1 MKTHTILQ
9 TLLAIS
15 LLLSIGITSYLHGI
29 YLGLCMTAFYAISF
43 AAVFYTNKVKSRKIE
58 AKNNKKHEYDLNL
71 LYKAFF
77 QYKENLLSNEFYEDC
92 ILIDSILNDLENK
105 ITPPA
110 VYLFDIEFLNLMF
123 FEHGKNGVEIRN
135 IKAYKIVGKKES
147 VV

>member
-1 MKTHTILQ
+1 MKTHTILHA
-9 TLLAIS
+9 LLAIL
-15 LLLSIGITSYLHGI
+15 LLLSIGVASYLHGI
-29 YLGLCMTAFYAISF
+29 YLGICITAFYAISF

-58 AKNNKKHEYDLNL
+58 AKNSKKHEYDLTL
-71 LYKAFF
+71 LYAAFF
-77 QYKENLLSNEFYEDC
+77 QYKENLLNKEFYEDC
-92 ILIDSILNDLENK
+92 ILVDSILNDLKNK

-123 FEHGKNGVEIRN
+123 FTHGKNGVEIET